1 MAIIGNGGILE
12 LSREWPEPRAL
23 APNALNISTATLS
36 IDDPKYWTGDRIIIA
51 AEGGLP
57 IDGNDNGFASNPGGQ
72 GIYYGS
78 IYDLGPARVHVT
90 APSANYYQSTNT
102 VPFYNT
108 AATTGLTTQVDAYI
122 NMDDLDR
129 AKLYKSAIAAYNADS
144 SQILALKS
152 VNTENLVIT
161 RYNDTPEYSS
171 AIDLAA
177 SSIKPLTLPS
187 SSQKLE
193 DVITVPS
200 GMTAVASNPDSRGWL
215 VQCDL
220 QEWALSVDASNLD
233 MTAIGETFGENTK
246 SLVRGAGSLTFLVD
260 QRHVDRD
267 QSSTTLLRLVMLT
280 EKQAKSS
287 AKFYLFKDRNPVL
300 PQVGSTAYYDCDI
313 LLTNTRID
321 VKATDIIS
329 GTSDFV
335 ATGEIAI
342 KFEP

>member
-90 APSANYYQSTNT
+90 APSANYYQATNT

-108 AATTGLTTQVDAYI
+108 ATTTGLITQVDAYI

>member
-1 MAIIGNGGILE
+1 MAILGTGGILE

-23 APNALNISTATLS
+23 APNALNIATATLS
-36 IDDPKYWTGDRIIIA
+36 INDPQYWTGDRIIIA

-57 IDGNDNGFASNPGGQ
+57 IDANGDGYADNPGGH

-90 APSANYYQSTNT
+90 APSADYYQSTNT

-108 AATTGLTTQVDAYI
+108 AATTGLTTQADVYI

-129 AKLYKSAIAAYNADS
+129 AKLYNSAISAYNADS
-144 SQILALKS
+144 GQIFELKS

-161 RYNDTPEYSS
+161 RYNAASGYSN
-171 AIDLAA
+171 AINSAA

-220 QEWALSVDASNLD
+220 QEWALSVDAGNLD

-260 QRHVDRD
+260 QRHVDGD
-267 QSSTTLLRLVMLT
+267 QSSMTLLRLVMLT
-280 EKQAKSS
+280 EKQAKSN
-287 AKFYLFKDRNPVL
+287 AKFYLFKDRSSVL
-300 PQVGSTAYYDCDI
+300 PQVGSTAYYDCDV
-313 LLTNTRID
+313 LLTNTRLN

>member
-36 IDDPKYWTGDRIIIA
+36 IDDPQYWTGDRIILA

-57 IDGNDNGFASNPGGQ
+57 IDGDDNGFASNPGGQ

-90 APSANYYQSTNT
+90 APSANYYQATNT

-108 AATTGLTTQVDAYI
+108 ATTTGLITQVDAYI

>member
-1 MAIIGNGGILE
+1 MAILGNSGILE
-12 LSREWPEPRAL
+12 LSREWPEPRAI
-23 APNALNISTATLS
+23 APEGLNTATKTLL
-36 IDDPKYWTGDRIIIA
+36 IGDPHYWTGDHIIIA
-51 AEGGLP
+51 AKGGLP
-57 IDGNDNGFASNPGGQ
+57 LDLDGDGFAGDPDGYGV
-72 GIYYGS
+72 YYGS
-78 IYDLGPARVHVT
+78 IYDLGPARLHVT
-90 APSANYYQSTNT
+90 APDANYYQPIDT

-108 AATTGLTTQVDAYI
+108 EAATGLAEQADAYI
-122 NMDDLDR
+122 NMDELDR
-129 AKLYKSAIAAYNADS
+129 AKLYKTAIGAYNADPG
-144 SQILALKS
+144 QLIPLQDIK
-152 VNTENLVIT
+152 TENLVVAI
-161 RYNDTPEYSS
+161 YSDAPGYSS
-171 AIDLAA
+171 AIDSAA
-177 SSIKPLTLPS
+177 SSIKPLTLPLTT
-187 SSQKLE
+187 QKLE

-200 GMTAVASNPDSRGWL
+200 GMTAVANNPDTRGWL

-260 QRHVDRD
+260 QRHVDGD

-313 LLTNTRID
+313 LLTNTRVD
-321 VKATDIIS
+321 VKATELIS

-342 KFEP
+342 RFEP

>member
-36 IDDPKYWTGDRIIIA
+36 IDDPQYWTGDRIIIA

-90 APSANYYQSTNT
+90 APSANYYQATNT